1 MVTAAFTEAAMNMTS
16 AAVMGIC
23 LGIACFHFFIAS
35 VANVL
40 EGTLLALRPI
50 NHLLL
55 LFSAFRGLLTSL
67 LQIDLKF
74 KNEFKSTSRFRDVY
88 AEFCLFKA
96 NCVFHV
102 VSFKSP
108 SVIEYLYEIYCRNER

>member
-1 MVTAAFTEAAMNMTS
+1 MTTAAIIKAAMNMTS

-35 VANVL
+35 VAKVM
-40 EGTLLALRPI
+40 EGTLLALRLI

-55 LFSAFRGLLTSL
+55 LFSAFQGLLIVPSL

-74 KNEFKSTSRFRDVY
+74 KNEFKNTSRFQDVC

-108 SVIEYLYEIYCRNER
+108 SWLSICMRFMSE

>member
-1 MVTAAFTEAAMNMTS
+1 MNMTS

-55 LFSAFRGLLTSL
+55 TLFRIPRT
-67 LQIDLKF
+67 I
-74 KNEFKSTSRFRDVY
+74 NSTFTV
-88 AEFCLFKA
+88 A
-96 NCVFHV
+96 N
-102 VSFKSP
+102 
-108 SVIEYLYEIYCRNER
+108 